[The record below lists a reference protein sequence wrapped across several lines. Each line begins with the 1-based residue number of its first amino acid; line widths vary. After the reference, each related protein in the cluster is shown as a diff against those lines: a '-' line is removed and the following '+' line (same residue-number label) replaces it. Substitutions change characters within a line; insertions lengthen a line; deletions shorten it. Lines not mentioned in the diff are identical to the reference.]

1 MRVDKIGMRRSNA
14 IQRNA
19 SYILFDLFTQLS
31 CEFVKNAV
39 VEYESLNS
47 YDCVRRSTCNRN
59 MFQVPR
65 AYLELSHPELTFQMY
80 RSSYLRY
87 FKRIQNMK
95 MKTNS
100 SYLFNIQ

>member
-1 MRVDKIGMRRSNA
+1 MKD
-14 IQRNA
+14 
-19 SYILFDLFTQLS
+19 
-31 CEFVKNAV
+31 AV

-47 YDCVRRSTCNRN
+47 YGVRRITCNRN

-80 RSSYLRY
+80 RSSYSRY